1 MFSSGCIRILR
12 KIQLMLSPE
21 ESGNKKPPKKCHN
34 HTFAY
39 ISTS

>member
-21 ESGNKKPPKKCHN
+21 ESGNKKAPKKCHN